1 MIRLCILRRN
11 LQLSTPHRL
20 RLDHAS
26 IPGRLQLV
34 RYTHGHSL
42 PAAPRI
48 AELVTPEDTAEARSW
63 VSKFKEETIPRGSV
77 ELTFSRSSGPG
88 GQVSLHI
95 SDQPD
100 RTLKRSLNPA
110 ACQQG

>member
-20 RLDHAS
+20 RLGHTS
-26 IPGRLQLV
+26 IPGRFLLA
-34 RYTHGHSL
+34 RYTHGHNL

-48 AELVTPEDTAEARSW
+48 AALVTPEDTAEARSW
-63 VSKFKEETIPRGSV
+63 VSKFKEETVPRGSV

-88 GQVSLHI
+88 GQVSPYL
-95 SDQPD
+95 PD
-100 RTLKRSLNPA
+100 HGNSILRRSLNPT
-110 ACQQG
+110 ACQ